1 MLRGLPRRPSAH
13 TDGDVSYG
21 VCLLRPIRTALAG
34 RSATTFES
42 LGTLLSS
49 HRAVTRVSLAA
60 LSFTIIVALGQQ
72 AAPTIQ
78 AGPEP
83 APLVPESLLPQSVG
97 VSVPSGDA
105 ITLTFETAMDPASVE
120 AALQVLPAH
129 KVELTWNA
137 DYT

>member
-1 MLRGLPRRPSAH
+1 MQYSWAILPRVPAPSTCPQGRPRC
-13 TDGDVSYG
+13 YG
-21 VCLLRPIRTALAG
+21 VCVLHPNRTALAG

-49 HRAVTRVSLAA
+49 HRAVTRVSMAA
-60 LSFTIIVALGQQ
+60 LSFTIIVALSQQ
-72 AAPTIQ
+72 AVPTIQ

-105 ITLTFETAMDPASVE
+105 VTIPF
-120 AALQVLPAH
+120 
-129 KVELTWNA
+129 
-137 DYT
+137 